1 MTAIPLPHR
10 LRRALPRRRRLSHLA
25 LVEARW
31 GLLFISPWIIGFLAF
46 TLLPMLAT
54 FAFTLTNI
62 NLEQKVPLSFVGL
75 ANYQHLLGDVQV
87 RESFLATLKFA
98 VHRAAGHR
106 PAAARSWRCC
116 SAAAT

>member
-1 MTAIPLPHR
+1 MTAIPLQHR

-87 RESFLATLKFA
+87 RKSFLATSSSPSSGC
-98 VHRAAGHR
+98 R
-106 PAAARSWRCC
+106 
-116 SAAAT
+116 